1 MQSTVSTA
9 RRPNACAPG
18 RAPERDPARVTCRSA
33 GVAAA
38 VAVALTALIGAAC
51 SPAVHAQPAW
61 PAKPVR
67 VVVPFTPGGT
77 NDIVARLLSRELSDS
92 MGQQFVVDNRPGASG
107 VVGADIVAKAP
118 ADGYTL
124 MVHSVS
130 HLANAHAYKKLPY
143 DTLRDFEPIA
153 ALAGQ
158 PGALVVHPAL
168 PVRTLKEFIALARKR
183 PGEITYASNGDGGNL
198 HVQMAVLAVMADMK
212 LIHVPYKGGAPAT
225 LSIVAGETQAG
236 AVTIGIALPQ
246 IRAGRL
252 RPLAVTGTQRSNL
265 LPELPTVAEAAI
277 PGYDMN
283 PWTGLFAP
291 AGLARGAADRLV
303 PEVNRILR
311 RPEFMKVLA
320 EQTVE
325 PWLATQQEFAARVRA
340 DYDRYGKFY
349 RMLGITAS

>member
-1 MQSTVSTA
+1 MQHPGSTP
-9 RRPNACAPG
+9 RRAPPVGAGLPLSVRVPRVPRCACA
-18 RAPERDPARVTCRSA
+18 VTFA
-33 GVAAA
+33 VAALA
-38 VAVALTALIGAAC
+38 VPAGAAL
-51 SPAVHAQPAW
+51 SPAAHAQPAW
-61 PAKPVR
+61 PARSVR

-77 NDIVARLLSRELSDS
+77 NDIVARVLSRELSDS

-158 PGALVVHPAL
+158 PGALVAHPAL
-168 PVRTLKEFIALARKR
+168 PVRNLKEFIALARKR

-198 HVQMAVLAVMADMK
+198 HVQMAVFAVMAEMK

-225 LSIVAGETQAG
+225 MSIVAGETQVG

-291 AGLARGAADRLV
+291 AGLARGATDRLV
-303 PEVNRILR
+303 PEINRVLR
-311 RPEFMKVLA
+311 RPEFNKLLV
-320 EQTVE
+320 EQAVE

-340 DYDRYGKFY
+340 DYERYGKFY

>member
-1 MQSTVSTA
+1 M
-9 RRPNACAPG
+9 
-18 RAPERDPARVTCRSA
+18 
-33 GVAAA
+33 
-38 VAVALTALIGAAC
+38 
-51 SPAVHAQPAW
+51 
-61 PAKPVR
+61 
-67 VVVPFTPGGT
+67 PFTPGGT
-77 NDIVARLLSRELSDS
+77 NDIVARVLSRELSDS

-143 DTLRDFEPIA
+143 DTLRDFEPLA

-168 PVRTLKEFIALARKR
+168 PA
-183 PGEITYASNGDGGNL
+183 
-198 HVQMAVLAVMADMK
+198 
-212 LIHVPYKGGAPAT
+212 
-225 LSIVAGETQAG
+225 
-236 AVTIGIALPQ
+236 
-246 IRAGRL
+246 

-303 PEVNRILR
+303 PEVNRVLR
-311 RPEFMKVLA
+311 RPEFTKLLV
-320 EQTVE
+320 EQAVE

-340 DYDRYGKFY
+340 DYERYAKFY